1 MASIRSIRFLIPDGN
16 KYYQRFVVNHATSS
30 SLLFLHDASK
40 VRSSVT
46 QSLLNK
52 RYSLFEEQLMKNQ
65 FAHTLF
71 NSTGGYAALALRLP
85 VGLIL
90 AAHGA
95 QKLFGWFGG
104 YGLEGTGQWMT
115 SIGLEPGY
123 AMALLAG
130 SAEFLGGIAL
140 FLGLLTRPAAIVT
153 AVTMLVAIFS
163 VHLSNGLFL
172 TNNGYE
178 YALTLFAAT
187 TALAIQGAG
196 RLSVDS
202 LLQSQLFHGRQ

>member
-1 MASIRSIRFLIPDGN
+1 
-16 KYYQRFVVNHATSS
+16 
-30 SLLFLHDASK
+30 
-40 VRSSVT
+40 
-46 QSLLNK
+46 
-52 RYSLFEEQLMKNQ
+52 MKNS

-71 NSTGGYAALALRLP
+71 NSTGGYAALVLRLP

-104 YGLEGTGQWMT
+104 YGLEGTGQWMA

-140 FLGLLTRPAAIVT
+140 FLGLLTRPAAVVT
-153 AVTMLVAIFS
+153 AIMMLVAIFS
-163 VHLSNGLFL
+163 VHVSNGLFL

-178 YALTLFAAT
+178 YALTLFAAS

-196 RLSVDS
+196 HLSVDRS
-202 LLQSQLFHGRQ
+202 LQSRFAR